1 MIFNMKN
8 TNYILFMLVILGVYS
23 CQPDPD
29 SGPPEFEDAN
39 RLSIYDYLTEE
50 ENRDRFSSFIS
61 ILEKGGVDKT
71 LSAYNPEGEGYTL
84 FLPDNEAVDRY
95 IDMDDQVASLSDIVN
110 DPELASDFA
119 RYHVVQIGVHTN
131 NFPFGAF
138 PEPTLSND
146 QLTVSFIIETDTSF
160 YKINNQ
166 ASVIEP
172 NIEVSNGF
180 IHIIET
186 ALQPVSF
193 TTYEWLERNQDYS
206 IFKEAVDLTG
216 LQEEFSINIRENRQS
231 QPITLLLEPNSVY
244 NDFGIQSVEDLA
256 EMISP
261 DDNNYTSS
269 DNPLYNFVTYH
280 ALAGNIFID
289 DFEGE
294 NTNYSTLSDVPLRIN
309 GRGIE
314 FKINQRKDTFD
325 IVVVEGDTTY
335 IDFIGFDYDKSNV
348 ITQSGAIHII
358 DRLME
363 QVIPSRA
370 IQTFQLGGGPAFS
383 EFRQE
388 PGSYELEKDMGINE
402 LDWESA
408 AELYFVE
415 LGDEETSAWGGDY
428 LQIDGDF
435 QITYTIPKIV
445 QGRYEVYL
453 GAELFSGNNASV
465 ELLIDGKKIGG
476 LVDLTKGGSA
486 NNPFQRTLVGTID
499 FKSYN
504 SHRITVR
511 TLIPGQ
517 FLWDYV
523 RFEPI

>member
-1 MIFNMKN
+1 MKKI
-8 TNYILFMLVILGVYS
+8 NYILVILVILGIYS
-23 CQPDPD
+23 CDEGRD
-29 SGPPEFEDAN
+29 STPPEFEDVEK
-39 RLSIYDYLTEE
+39 LSIYDYLMEE

-61 ILEKGGVDKT
+61 ILEKGGIAKT
-71 LSAYNPEGEGYTL
+71 LSAYNPEGTGYTL
-84 FLPDNEAVDRY
+84 FLPDNEAVERY
-95 IDMDDQVASLSDIVN
+95 IDMDDQVASLNDIVD
-110 DPELASDFA
+110 DPELASDFS

-138 PEPTLSND
+138 PQPTLSND
-146 QLTVSFIIETDTSF
+146 RLTVSFIIETDTSY

-166 ASVIEP
+166 AAVIEP
-172 NIEVSNGF
+172 NIETSNGF
-180 IHIIET
+180 IHVIET

-193 TTYEWLERNQDYS
+193 TTYEWLGRNADYS

-216 LQEEFSINIRENRQS
+216 LQEEFHINTRLKEERAE
-231 QPITLLLEPNSVY
+231 PITLLLESNEVF

-256 EMISP
+256 EVISP
-261 DDNNYTSS
+261 DNDNYTSTA
-269 DNPLYNFVTYH
+269 NPLNNFVAYH

-289 DFEGE
+289 DFEGA
-294 NTNYSTLSDVPLRIN
+294 NTNYSTLSDVPVRIN
-309 GRGIE
+309 GNGIE
-314 FKINQRKDTFD
+314 FKINEKKDTFD
-325 IVVVEGDTTY
+325 IVVVEGDSTY
-335 IDFIGFDYDKSNV
+335 IDFIGFDYDESNV
-348 ITQSGAIHII
+348 ITQSGAIHMI
-358 DRLME
+358 DRLMK
-363 QVIPSRA
+363 QAIPSRA
-370 IQTFQLGGGPAFS
+370 IQTFQLGSGSAFA

-388 PGSYELEKDMGINE
+388 PGTYELEKDMGINE

-415 LGDEETSAWGGDY
+415 LGAQETSAWGGDF

-435 QITYTIPKIV
+435 QITFTIPKIV
-445 QGRYEVYL
+445 QGRYEFYL

-465 ELLIDGKKIGG
+465 EVLIDGKKIGG

-486 NNPFQRTLVGTID
+486 NNPFQRKLVGTID
-499 FKSYN
+499 FKSYS
-504 SHRITVR
+504 SHRVTVR